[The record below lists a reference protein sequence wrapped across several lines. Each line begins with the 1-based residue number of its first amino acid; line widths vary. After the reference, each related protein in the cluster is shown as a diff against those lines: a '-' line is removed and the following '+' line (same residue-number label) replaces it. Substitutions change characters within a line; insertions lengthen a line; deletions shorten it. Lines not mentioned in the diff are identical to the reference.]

1 MASERFSAV
10 EKQGIFLGK
19 ASDALRGNVEV
30 VLAAVHNNMRMAF
43 PFIALDMRTPYFI
56 REVVAESPGGSG
68 ARLIMERLKEQQS
81 DRRSRG
87 QPVDEVAESETV
99 ALALLDAS
107 KDNMAAVIPALDA
120 SLLADQ
126 EFILEAMESSGL
138 GILAFEKG
146 NFRNSLPFMREAF
159 DVNTDV
165 LDYASESD
173 RSAGRLQVRGR
184 RRSQAEELATDD
196 GNRTTQ
202 ADRRALQ
209 MRVCVSAAAGKQ
221 AGRESA
227 GARSR
232 STEQPCPMQRSRQA

>member
-165 LDYASESD
+165 LDYASES
-173 RSAGRLQVRGR
+173 VR
-184 RRSQAEELATDD
+184 AALLKELR
-196 GNRTTQ
+196 GQ
-202 ADRRALQ
+202 
-209 MRVCVSAAAGKQ
+209 
-221 AGRESA
+221 
-227 GARSR
+227 
-232 STEQPCPMQRSRQA
+232 